1 MTLALFTAAVRLVSP
16 PRHETPGSEF
26 EETPIRYD
34 HAAPA
39 VVHLEHPL
47 PATPTIPTTVPEL
60 VAALK
65 ARTLRASTGAN
76 TSALSGKRRAWHAA
90 HPCRSRAEIRG
101 LYSLRKIT
109 RDVSDNL
116 QWKEA
121 YGAYEELHRTC
132 VLRMGNVTEFF
143 LKRKRIDGCQFVVAG
158 VEPGA
163 GLGNKV
169 LSVVSAMVYAV
180 VTQRVLLVPSATAV
194 PGVFCEP
201 FAGSSWEIDP
211 DSVWSEG
218 KKRQDLWIPMEEMY
232 NRVDS
237 RVGSNRTLISP
248 TYASATTEKWDF
260 QPQPRFFC
268 DTEQAQFTQVDW
280 ITFRNNLYYVPKL
293 FAVPSFRPVLESLF
307 PDRNVLTHLLR
318 TLMLPCDNVWG
329 RVRQVHDAHFRHAHR
344 RVGVQL
350 RYFHGRPDFESIH
363 QENEDHVKQCLVEN
377 HFLPNPDTDRTPR
390 VSIAQSMNVTAVLVT
405 SLYQGLFDRLTKD
418 FVRSPMS
425 EAVAVLQLT
434 HEGDQ
439 YFGVEVDRQALV
451 EILSLSLTDH
461 LILTPLST
469 FGALAQGY
477 GSLTPWYIDLRKD
490 TATACVRALSREPCY
505 QIPASTRY
513 LCPHDANVNGRQMAD
528 EVEYISD
535 CHSVEDPLVKVNS
548 AGLGIQLL
556 VRSED

>member
-1 MTLALFTAAVRLVSP
+1 
-16 PRHETPGSEF
+16 
-26 EETPIRYD
+26 
-34 HAAPA
+34 
-39 VVHLEHPL
+39 
-47 PATPTIPTTVPEL
+47 
-60 VAALK
+60 
-65 ARTLRASTGAN
+65 
-76 TSALSGKRRAWHAA
+76 
-90 HPCRSRAEIRG
+90 
-101 LYSLRKIT
+101 
-109 RDVSDNL
+109 
-116 QWKEA
+116 
-121 YGAYEELHRTC
+121 
-132 VLRMGNVTEFF
+132 
-143 LKRKRIDGCQFVVAG
+143 
-158 VEPGA
+158 
-163 GLGNKV
+163 
-169 LSVVSAMVYAV
+169 
-180 VTQRVLLVPSATAV
+180 
-194 PGVFCEP
+194 
-201 FAGSSWEIDP
+201 
-211 DSVWSEG
+211 
-218 KKRQDLWIPMEEMY
+218 MEEMY

-237 RVGSNRTLISP
+237 RVGSNKTLIPP
-248 TYASATTEKWDF
+248 TYASATTEEWDF

-329 RVRQVHDAHFRHAHR
+329 RVRQVHDAHFRHAQR

-363 QENEDHVKQCLVEN
+363 QENEDHVKKCLVEN
-377 HFLPNPDTDRTPR
+377 QFLPNPDTDRAPQ
-390 VSIAQSMNVTAVLVT
+390 VPIAQPMNVTAVLVT

-477 GSLTPWYIDLRKD
+477 GSLTRG
-490 TATACVRALSREPCY
+490 T
-505 QIPASTRY
+505 STSGKKPPRLVCA
-513 LCPHDANVNGRQMAD
+513 LCPGSLA
-528 EVEYISD
+528 I
-535 CHSVEDPLVKVNS
+535 
-548 AGLGIQLL
+548 
-556 VRSED
+556 RSRPPRDIFARTMPT